1 MPQGAVCEVSAVCFR
16 TAMTSASRQQLQS
29 GQSIVQRERPGEYYM
44 GDFAVIIIVITPALL
59 LP

>member
-1 MPQGAVCEVSAVCFR
+1 
-16 TAMTSASRQQLQS
+16 MTSASRQQLQS